1 MLKHNADERP
11 TALELSQSSLLPPR
25 LEDEY
30 FRGALKMMS
39 KLSKQGF
46 KWILIRCPAKTDSPH
61 RQAVLAAIFNQTSRG
76 VRGFLYDNDVEHPE
90 HASLNG
96 IVRDTLATI
105 FRLHGAIEMQPPLM
119 MPATD
124 NSEDTTRVL
133 FVDRHGE
140 VVVLPNNAL
149 IPFARVAAR
158 NNLKRIKRFHIGDIY
173 RPK

>member
-1 MLKHNADERP
+1 MYH
-11 TALELSQSSLLPPR
+11 
-25 LEDEY
+25 
-30 FRGALKMMS
+30 
-39 KLSKQGF
+39 
-46 KWILIRCPAKTDSPH
+46 PAKTDSPH
-61 RQAVLAAIFNQTSRG
+61 RQAVLAALFNQNSRG

-96 IVRDTLATI
+96 IVADTLATI
-105 FRLHGAIEMQPPLM
+105 FRLHGAIEMVPPLM

-124 NSEDTTRVL
+124 NIDDTTRVL

-158 NNLKRIKRFHIGDIY
+158 NSLKRIKRFHIGDIY